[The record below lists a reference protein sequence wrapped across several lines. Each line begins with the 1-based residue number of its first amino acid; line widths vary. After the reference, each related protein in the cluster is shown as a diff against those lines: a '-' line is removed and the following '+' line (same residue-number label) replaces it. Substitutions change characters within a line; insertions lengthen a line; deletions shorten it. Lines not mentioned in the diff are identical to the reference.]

1 MSGGFGVAISLNSNG
16 AAFGVA
22 ANANGSL
29 GKGDGADVS
38 WTTRTCRPATR

>member
-16 AAFGVA
+16 AAFCVT
-22 ANANGSL
+22 ANASGSL
-29 GKGDGADVS
+29 GKGDGSDVS